1 MNHHFADTNI
11 IPLPSIDWG
20 GVDIRDVTLLEL
32 TTRDGIA
39 GIGSAYTG
47 VSQVRDALNRYQQN
61 PASLHLADAKT
72 TIAMSAIDIALWDI
86 RGKEQNQSVIE
97 LLGGRKCDRILAY
110 ATVDLPITWK
120 RCQGYFSPLT
130 NTPDTGR
137 AHSSSALC

>member
-1 MNHHFADTNI
+1 
-11 IPLPSIDWG
+11 
-20 GVDIRDVTLLEL
+20 VVLLEL
-32 TTRDGIA
+32 TTPDGIT
-39 GIGSAYTG
+39 GLGSAYTG
-47 VSQVRDALNRYQQN
+47 ISQVRDALIHYQEN
-61 PASLHLADAKT
+61 PASLNRAEAEK

-137 AHSSSALC
+137 AHSSSALF